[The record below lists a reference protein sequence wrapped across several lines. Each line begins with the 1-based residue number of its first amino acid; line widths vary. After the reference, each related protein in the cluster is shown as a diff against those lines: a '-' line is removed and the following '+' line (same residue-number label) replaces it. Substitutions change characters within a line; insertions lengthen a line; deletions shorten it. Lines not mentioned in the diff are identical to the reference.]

1 MTVKGFIH
9 KEKFVAISVTGT
21 WCELQCKH
29 CRASFLRGMIS
40 APSGEKLWDILSK
53 LYARGVRGALI
64 SGGFTKNGVLPL
76 KDDLVEVLVNAK
88 RRYGFIFNIHPGLIQ
103 DRNSALTLKEFADV
117 IDFEFTLS
125 SYIVQEVRGLS
136 YEPLVYVKS
145 IELLVDV
152 GLDVVPHIFLWHPC
166 QSDEML
172 IKELHIV
179 RNLGIDRITL
189 LVLIPKYLEA
199 TLPSIDK
206 LLRAVE
212 KIRKV
217 FDGEIYLGCMRPQVL
232 KRKLDVELV
241 LRGLIDRIANPS
253 PIVMNHIS
261 EVYDACCSLPADLL
275 NVFKIR

>member
-1 MTVKGFIH
+1 MMVKGFIH

-21 WCELQCKH
+21 WCELRCKH

-40 APSGEKLWDILSK
+40 APSGEKLWEELSK

-64 SGGFTKNGVLPL
+64 SGGFTKDGVLPL
-76 KDDLVEVLVNAK
+76 KDDLVEALVNAK
-88 RRYGFIFNIHPGLIQ
+88 KRYRFVFNIHPGLIQ
-103 DRNSALTLKEFADV
+103 DRNFAVTLKEFADV

-145 IELLVDV
+145 IELLVDA
-152 GLDVVPHIFLWHPC
+152 GLYVVPHIFLWHPH
-166 QSDEML
+166 QSDEKIME
-172 IKELHIV
+172 ELHIV
-179 RNLGIDRITL
+179 RNLGIDRVTL
-189 LVLIPKYLEA
+189 LVLIPKYLEVA
-199 TLPSIDK
+199 LPSIDK
-206 LLRAVE
+206 LLRTAE
-212 KIRKV
+212 RIRKV
-217 FDGEIYLGCMRPQVL
+217 FDGEIYLGCMRPQTL

-253 PIVMNHIS
+253 PAAMNNIS

-275 NVFKIR
+275 NGFKIR